1 MSVLKLQLTD
11 ALPDEKLTLHFEPE
25 WSGMRS
31 GRSDRQVFAYT
42 VQSDSGNTY
51 EAEVFINDS
60 NTVSGY
66 CGCPARVTCRHLKA
80 ILADVIE
87 KHPEFG
93 KDIGNEGAEN
103 G

>member
-60 NTVSGY
+60 NAISGY
-66 CGCPARVTCRHLKA
+66 CGCPAGSLGKKKCRHVRA
-80 ILADVIE
+80 VLADVLQRD
-87 KHPEFG
+87 PEFG
-93 KDIGNEGAEN
+93 KDAHD
-103 G
+103 